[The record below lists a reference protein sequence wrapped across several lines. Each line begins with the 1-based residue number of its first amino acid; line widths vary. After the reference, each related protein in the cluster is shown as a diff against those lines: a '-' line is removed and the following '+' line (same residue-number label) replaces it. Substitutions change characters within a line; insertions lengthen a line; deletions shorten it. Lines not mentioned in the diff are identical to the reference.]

1 VSAARNSTATATTA
15 TADPAVGDAHAGA
28 ESRGDARAR
37 PRPIGRFAPSPSGP
51 LHLGS
56 LLAALGSF
64 LDAHHAGG
72 DWLLRLDDLDRPRC
86 RPEHDVAIL
95 DALTAHG
102 LIPSSPVS
110 RQTDEP
116 HRHAAALAALEARD
130 LLFTCDCSRRELAAA
145 GVAGAVEPCCLRDC
159 RSRRPPA
166 ADAALRADLSAL
178 RPMAREDRSL
188 GTIRFDP
195 GQHRDVVVRRR
206 DGIVAYALAV
216 VVDDAE
222 AGVTDVVRG
231 GDLWEGTGWQLA
243 LHQALGLEPP
253 RYLHLPVVT
262 EPDGAKLA
270 KSRRAV
276 PLDAAAAADNLAQ
289 VLGWLRQPVPAALR
303 EGDIA
308 AGLTAAAAQWDVAR
322 FSGLA
327 EIRLPG

>member
-1 VSAARNSTATATTA
+1 MGA
-15 TADPAVGDAHAGA
+15 AHAPA
-28 ESRGDARAR
+28 EPRGDARDR
-37 PRPIGRFAPSPSGP
+37 PRHVGRFAPSPSGP

-86 RPEHDVAIL
+86 RPEHAEAIL

-102 LIPSSPVS
+102 LVPSRPVS
-110 RQTDEP
+110 RQTDDP
-116 HRHAAALAALEARD
+116 RRYTAALAALEARG

-145 GVAGAVEPCCLRDC
+145 GATGAGAAIAGAAEPCCLRDC
-159 RSRRPPA
+159 RTRRPPA

-231 GDLWEGTGWQLA
+231 GDLREGTGWQLA

-276 PLDAAAAADNLAQ
+276 PLDAAAAAHNLTQ
-289 VLGWLRQPVPAALR
+289 VVGWLRQPVPAALLA
-303 EGDIA
+303 GDIA
-308 AGLTAAAAQWDVAR
+308 AGLKAAAAQWEVAR

>member
-1 VSAARNSTATATTA
+1 M
-15 TADPAVGDAHAGA
+15 GLAHA
-28 ESRGDARAR
+28 RV
-37 PRPIGRFAPSPSGP
+37 IGRFAPSPTGP

-64 LDAHHAGG
+64 LDARHAGG
-72 DWLLRLDDLDRPRC
+72 AWLLRLDDLDRPRC
-86 RPEHDVAIL
+86 REEHAMAIL
-95 DALTAHG
+95 DALRVHG
-102 LIPSSPVS
+102 MHPSRAVA
-110 RQTDEP
+110 RQTDDP
-116 HRHAAALAALEARD
+116 RPYAAALAALGARG

-145 GVAGAVEPCCLRDC
+145 GVAAAGTRVAGAVEPCCLRDC
-159 RSRRPPA
+159 RTRRPPA
-166 ADAALRADLSAL
+166 MGAALRADLSAL
-178 RPMAREDRSL
+178 RPMSLEDRSL

-195 GQHRDVVVRRR
+195 SQHRDVIVRRR

-222 AGVTDVVRG
+222 ADVTDVVRG
-231 GDLWEGTGWQLA
+231 GDLLAGTCWQLA

-262 EPDGAKLA
+262 EADGAKLA
-270 KSRRAV
+270 KSRRSV
-276 PLDAAAAADNLAQ
+276 PLEPGSAARNLAQ
-289 VLGWLRQPVPAALR
+289 ALEWLRQPVPAALK

-308 AGLTAAAAQWDVAR
+308 AGLTAAAAQWDIAR